1 MIMRLKNLF
10 GMAAMLALAA
20 SCSENELGD
29 SVNNGAN
36 EHGARYATFT
46 IVLPTTNGT
55 RAAGDPTYEDGTPN
69 EYAVNNAT
77 LLVFQNELGKQESE
91 AKFVESVELGD
102 MKPWT
107 GNNDNPN
114 VITTEA
120 NVTAKLNNFKSDYEG
135 NYYAV
140 ILLNN
145 NIDASQKKVNLPVN
159 GTTFANWQRDN
170 VSNSIN
176 STENGFYMANAV
188 KVTGTATET
197 LVLID
202 KNKVTTNE
210 SAAQSAATVYVERG
224 VAKVTMTTFSEM
236 DVTGIEGDKVT
247 ITAWDLDV
255 TNKKSYPLHNVYNFD
270 GFDAYWNA
278 IWNEPRFTSGHTAFN
293 RAHWG
298 IDPNYSTID
307 NGSSSADAEKT
318 DEFNYKAS
326 TYDFSAAGTAK
337 NPKYCL
343 ENTFS
348 LDHQYQNQTT
358 RVIMKATY
366 VPKDLTEGET
376 FYMFDGK
383 SGYFT
388 ESTLKTQ
395 ISTAITNAG
404 YPATDFTVALTDM
417 KEAGKHVLTA
427 SDITKVY
434 GSVDV
439 DDVFLGKVNAALGLT
454 DGKKI
459 STYKDGVS
467 YYIAR
472 IKHFGDAQTPWNSGE
487 PTYGT
492 GVEAK
497 KKYLGRYGMVR
508 NNWYELTV
516 NSVSNPGSP
525 DVPEVNPNTPD
536 DEDDKYYINC
546 SVKILSWAKRV
557 HGIDL

>member
-1 MIMRLKNLF
+1 MRLKNLF

-20 SCSENELGD
+20 SCSEKELVD

-77 LLVFQNELGKQESE
+77 LLVFRGAAGEKE
-91 AKFVESVELGD
+91 ADAEFVESVELGD

-107 GNNDNPN
+107 GVNDDPN

-120 NVTAKLNNFKSDYEG
+120 NITAKLNNFESSYTG

-140 ILLNN
+140 IMLNN
-145 NIDASQKKVNLPVN
+145 NMTGSNKKVKLPAN
-159 GTTFANWQRDN
+159 GNTFSDWQKAN
-170 VSNSIN
+170 VIN
-176 STENGFYMANAV
+176 SMASEVNGFYMANAV
-188 KVTGTATET
+188 KVNGTTTST
-197 LVLID
+197 LVTID

-210 SAAQSAATVYVERG
+210 SAAQSAATIYVERG
-224 VAKVTMTTFSEM
+224 VAKVTMTAFSEM
-236 DVTGIEGDKVT
+236 DVKGLTGDKVT

-255 TNKKSYPLHNVYNFD
+255 TNKKSYPVHNVDNYD
-270 GFDAYWNA
+270 SYGDYWGD
-278 IWNEPRFTSGHTAFN
+278 IWEEARFTSGHTTFN

-298 IDPNYSTID
+298 IDPNYSTISND
-307 NGSSSADAEKT
+307 KKYT
-318 DEFNYKAS
+318 DEFNYKAK
-326 TYDFSAAGTAK
+326 TYDFSGAGDAAA
-337 NPKYCL
+337 PKYCL

-348 LDHQYQNQTT
+348 LGHMYQNQTT

-366 VPKDLTEGET
+366 VPSGLTAGET

-388 ESTLKTQ
+388 EGTLTTQ

-404 YPATDFTVALTDM
+404 YTAADFSLPLTDM
-417 KEAGKHVLTA
+417 KKAGKHLLTA
-427 SDITKVY
+427 NDITKVS
-434 GSVDV
+434 GTQNVDET
-439 DDVFLGKVNAALGLT
+439 FLDNVNAALGLSAN
-454 DGKKI
+454 KKI
-459 STYKDGVS
+459 STYYEGVS

-472 IKHFGDAQTPWNSGE
+472 IKHFGDALTPWNSGD

-492 GVEAK
+492 GEDAK

-508 NNWYELTV
+508 NNWYELQV
-516 NSVSNPGSP
+516 NSISNPGSP
-525 DVPEVNPNTPD
+525 DVPEVNPDTPD
-536 DEDDKYYINC
+536 DEGDKYYINC
-546 SVKILSWAKRV
+546 SVRILSWAKRV
-557 HGIDL
+557 HSIDL